1 MQKYILWLIDYI
13 RKLESKIAFY
23 PTVFSFTGIIF
34 ALIMYYAENNGIS
47 GYIIKYFP
55 ALVIN
60 HTDTALNILT
70 TFIAGLISIMVFSFS
85 MVMILLSQA
94 SSNFSPRLL
103 PGLISNRRHQKILGI
118 YIASLL
124 YCIFTLISIEPT
136 GDSYQLPG
144 FSVLF
149 AIIFMVTCLGA
160 FIYFIHSISQ
170 EIQVHN
176 IMERIYADAK
186 HRLEK
191 LLDSEKESIEEMSFP
206 DTDNWEV
213 ITAKRSGFLQTINLD
228 IISKIA
234 QECDNKFEVFAIK
247 GNFIHLNQL
256 LYKVEKSL
264 DEEQQ
269 ELIED
274 AFLFSRD
281 EIISDNYILAFKQ
294 LTEVAVKAMSPGI
307 NDPGTA
313 IITLD
318 YLTELF
324 TLRSSKSDES
334 FVTVDDEALIKI
346 NTVSF
351 ENLMFY
357 CNSALRTYVKHD
369 LVMVLKMLDMY
380 NHLYKNTTNKTYQK
394 VIVSQVKILLKDAKA
409 SINNEDDI
417 EVIEARAKATLD
429 N

>member
-1 MQKYILWLIDYI
+1 MQKYVLWLVDYI
-13 RKLESKIAFY
+13 KKLESKIAFY
-23 PTVFSFTGIIF
+23 PTVFSVIGIVF
-34 ALIMYYAENNGIS
+34 AFIMYYAENNGIS
-47 GYIIKYFP
+47 GYILKYFP

-60 HTDTALNILT
+60 NTDTALNILT

-149 AIIFMVTCLGA
+149 AIIFMITCLGA
-160 FIYFIHSISQ
+160 FIYFIHSMSQ

-186 HRLEK
+186 YRLEK
-191 LLDSEKESIEEMSFP
+191 LLNTEKENIDNLSFP
-206 DTDNWEV
+206 DSDNWEL
-213 ITAKRSGFLQTINLD
+213 ITSNRSGFLQTINFD

-234 QECDNKFEVFAIK
+234 QECDNRFEVVAIK
-247 GNFIHLNQL
+247 GNFIHLDQV
-256 LYKVEKSL
+256 LYKVEKPL
-264 DEEQQ
+264 DKEQQ

-313 IITLD
+313 IIAID

-324 TLRSSKSDES
+324 SLRSSKSDES
-334 FVTVDDEALIKI
+334 YVTKDNKALIKI
-346 NTVSF
+346 HTVSF
-351 ENLMFY
+351 ENLMYY

-369 LVMVLKMLDMY
+369 VIMVLKILDMFY
-380 NHLYKNTTNKTYQK
+380 YLINNVTYSAYQK
-394 VIVSQVKILLKDAKA
+394 IISTQIEVLLNDAKS
-409 SINNEDDI
+409 SINNQNDL
-417 EVIEARAKATLD
+417 EVIKTKADAIL
-429 N
+429 NN